1 MNDMKHILKAI
12 AMPAA
17 VAILLGTG
25 YVWKMIHV
33 WPPNKSS
40 WLEEGIYMMAF
51 HAICLIVLLPVLI
64 WCDVKNW
71 KKLTVLPTIMSS
83 SIPTSLRSRHRA
95 SEGRLKP

>member
-17 VAILLGTG
+17 VSILLGTG

-51 HAICLIVLLPVLI
+51 HAICLTVLLPVLI

-71 KKLTVLPTIMSS
+71 KADAGGEL
-83 SIPTSLRSRHRA
+83 
-95 SEGRLKP
+95 